1 MGKYDRLQR
10 RIDNKNKRKKDLAME
25 GKDTSKVQKKIDKLT
40 ERQLTYAELGGTIGD
55 APIKKDKMMTGGA
68 LRRKYNRGRGV

>member
-1 MGKYDRLQR
+1 MSKYDRLQR

-40 ERQLTYAELGGTIGD
+40 ERQLTYAELGGTIGN
-55 APIKKDKMMTGGA
+55 APIKKDKMFKGGA

>member
-10 RIDNKNKRKKDLAME
+10 RIDNKNKRKKDLVMK
-25 GKDTSKVQKKIDKLT
+25 GKDTSNIQRKINKLT

-55 APIKKDKMMTGGA
+55 APIKKDKMFKGGA